1 MNNWILILL
10 CLLTLGDLNAQTPK
24 RKTYP
29 NDWHLRSF
37 ERDSMY
43 GAAVYDAYE
52 YLQGRTPQRQVVV
65 AIIGVAS
72 IFITSVVYPLIKSK
86 LTNSQWETIKNYA
99 LAGVQAAEIII
110 GAGKGE
116 EKLEW
121 VGKYI
126 EAQCK
131 AHGIKIDMDTVQV
144 AIENAWKSLG
154 LDHST
159 EQEKVA

>member
-1 MNNWILILL
+1 MNIDITQIIVSAIGLIGLIL
-10 CLLTLGDLNAQTPK
+10 TGIVIPS
-24 RKTYP
+24 
-29 NDWHLRSF
+29 LRSW
-37 ERDSMY
+37 
-43 GAAVYDAYE
+43 
-52 YLQGRTPQRQVVV
+52 L
-65 AIIGVAS
+65 
-72 IFITSVVYPLIKSK
+72 KSK
-86 LTNSQWETIKNYA
+86 FTAEQWDTICNYA
-99 LAGVQAAEIII
+99 VAAVQAAEIMI

-116 EKLEW
+116 EKFTWAKE
-121 VGKYI
+121 YI

>member
-1 MNNWILILL
+1 MNIDI
-10 CLLTLGDLNAQTPK
+10 TQI
-24 RKTYP
+24 
-29 NDWHLRSF
+29 
-37 ERDSMY
+37 
-43 GAAVYDAYE
+43 
-52 YLQGRTPQRQVVV
+52 VV
-65 AIIGVAS
+65 AVIGLLGLVV
-72 IFITSVVYPLIKSK
+72 TSVLVPLIRTKI
-86 LTNSQWETIKNYA
+86 NAEQWETIKNYA

-110 GAGKGE
+110 GAGKGA
-116 EKLEW
+116 EKFAWAKE
-121 VGKYI
+121 YI